1 MNIDPQGSD
10 VKSFKYMMQSIISNM
25 RFSPREAT
33 WHTLNHYLPCIGIRS
48 YSYNTSESLQLCDAI
63 EKQLNNMTE
72 LLCDDIFLVGKTKT
86 SEMINEQI
94 NRESKRKRRV
104 PIREESRRE
113 WVQIPVDVHETIQ
126 TIHTND
132 EEECFDTECDSQDSE
147 VDAVH
152 QADEQWLNDEEIAEL
167 NRVQEKHILNKC
179 EIHDDE
185 W

>member
-1 MNIDPQGSD
+1 MNIDAQGSD
-10 VKSFKYMMQSIISNM
+10 VNSFRCMMQSMITNM

-33 WHTLNHYLPCIGIRS
+33 WHTINHYLPCIGIRS
-48 YSYNTSESLQLCDAI
+48 YSYSTSESLKLCNVI
-63 EKQLNNMTE
+63 EKQLINMTE
-72 LLCDDIFLVGKTKT
+72 LLCDDVFLIGKAKT
-86 SEMINEQI
+86 AQMINEQI
-94 NRESKRKRRV
+94 NRDSKKRHRV
-104 PIREESRRE
+104 PIREESRRQ
-113 WVQIPVDVHETIQ
+113 WVPLPVDNHETIQ

-132 EEECFDTECDSQDSE
+132 EEELFDTECDSQDSE

-179 EIHDDE
+179 DIHDDE